1 MLCSSVACRDA
12 RRTLTTTVTLAI
24 FSFCAFAS
32 ENTSSAE
39 RVSRGAYL
47 LHAAGCVACHTD
59 YEHGGTLL
67 AGGRALKTPF
77 GTFYTPN
84 ITADPKYG
92 IGNWNKHDFIT
103 AMTRGV
109 SPDGTHYYPVFP
121 YTAYS
126 GITADDLSD
135 LWAYLR
141 TVPLSRAPNRKHDV
155 KFPFSI
161 RLANWAWKLMFFRPV
176 THRTESTHSPEWN
189 RGSYLVTALGH
200 CSECHTPR
208 NLLGATKSK
217 YAYAG
222 TKQGPDGEKVPNITP
237 DRETGIGDWS
247 QSDITWLLQTGF
259 LPDGDVVGSSMADVV
274 EHSTSHLTV
283 DDQSAIAIYLQ
294 SLIPI
299 HNSVQTNKEA
309 EQSDVDNW

>member
-1 MLCSSVACRDA
+1 MTESFPASHRLGPRSTGNHSTVDQDVRAGDKFGIVACQEK
-12 RRTLTTTVTLAI
+12 
-24 FSFCAFAS
+24 CG
-32 ENTSSAE
+32 
-39 RVSRGAYL
+39 GAYL
-47 LHAAGCVACHTD
+47 LRAAGCVACHTD

-103 AMTRGV
+103 AMTRGI

-161 RLANWAWKLMFFRPV
+161 RLTNWAWKLMFFRPKA
-176 THRTESTHSPEWN
+176 HRTEPTHSPEWN
-189 RGSYLVTALGH
+189 RGSYLVTTLGH

-237 DRETGIGDWS
+237 DQKTGIGDWS

-259 LPDGDVVGSSMADVV
+259 LPDGDVVGSLMADVV

-294 SLIPI
+294 SLTPVR
-299 HNSVQTNKEA
+299 NRLKTNRGDE
-309 EQSDVDNW
+309 ERDTDNW

>member
-1 MLCSSVACRDA
+1 MLCSKLVFKDA
-12 RRTLTTTVTLAI
+12 RWTLATSVTLAVL
-24 FSFCAFAS
+24 SFNVLAS
-32 ENTSSAE
+32 EDNLSPE
-39 RVSRGAYL
+39 QVLRGTYL
-47 LHAAGCVACHTD
+47 LRAAGCVACHTD

-67 AGGRALKTPF
+67 AGGRGLKTPF

-103 AMTRGV
+103 AMTRGI
-109 SPDGTHYYPVFP
+109 SPRGTHYYPVFP

-161 RLANWAWKLMFFRPV
+161 RLTNWAWKLMFFRPKA
-176 THRTESTHSPEWN
+176 HRTEPTHSPEWN
-189 RGSYLVTALGH
+189 RGSYLVTTLGH

-237 DRETGIGDWS
+237 DQKTGIGDWS

-259 LPDGDVVGSSMADVV
+259 LPDGDVVGSLMADVV

-283 DDQSAIAIYLQ
+283 DDQLAIAIYLQ
-294 SLIPI
+294 SLMPVRNPLKTNRGDEERDT
-299 HNSVQTNKEA
+299 HN
-309 EQSDVDNW
+309 W

>member
-1 MLCSSVACRDA
+1 MLCSKLVFKDA
-12 RRTLTTTVTLAI
+12 RWTLATSVTLAVL
-24 FSFCAFAS
+24 SFNVLAS
-32 ENTSSAE
+32 EDNLSPE
-39 RVSRGAYL
+39 QVLRGAYL
-47 LHAAGCVACHTD
+47 LRAAGCVACHTD

-67 AGGRALKTPF
+67 AGGRGLKTPF

-103 AMTRGV
+103 AMTRGI
-109 SPDGTHYYPVFP
+109 SPDGSHYYPVFP

-135 LWAYLR
+135 LWAYLG

-161 RLANWAWKLMFFRPV
+161 RLTNWAWKLMFFRPKA
-176 THRTESTHSPEWN
+176 HQTEPTHSPEWN
-189 RGSYLVTALGH
+189 RGSYLVTTLGH

-237 DRETGIGDWS
+237 DQKTGIGDWS

-259 LPDGDVVGSSMADVV
+259 LPDGDVVGSLMADVV

-283 DDQSAIAIYLQ
+283 DDQLAIAIYLQ
-294 SLIPI
+294 SLTPVR
-299 HNSVQTNKEA
+299 NRLKTNRGDE
-309 EQSDVDNW
+309 ERDTDNW

>member
-1 MLCSSVACRDA
+1 MLCSKLVFKDA
-12 RRTLTTTVTLAI
+12 RWTLATSVTLAVL
-24 FSFCAFAS
+24 SFNVLAS
-32 ENTSSAE
+32 EDNLSPE
-39 RVSRGAYL
+39 QVLRGAYL
-47 LHAAGCVACHTD
+47 LRAAGCVACHTD

-67 AGGRALKTPF
+67 ACGRGLKTPF

-103 AMTRGV
+103 AMTRGI
-109 SPDGTHYYPVFP
+109 SPDGSHYYPVFP

-135 LWAYLR
+135 LWAYLG

-161 RLANWAWKLMFFRPV
+161 RLTNWAWKLMFFRPKA
-176 THRTESTHSPEWN
+176 HRTEPTHSPEWN
-189 RGSYLVTALGH
+189 RGSYLVTTLGH

-222 TKQGPDGEKVPNITP
+222 TKQGSDGEKVPNITP
-237 DRETGIGDWS
+237 DQKTGIGDWS

-259 LPDGDVVGSSMADVV
+259 LPDGDVVGSLMADVV

-283 DDQSAIAIYLQ
+283 DDQLAIAIYLQ
-294 SLIPI
+294 SLTPVR
-299 HNSVQTNKEA
+299 NRLKTNRGDE
-309 EQSDVDNW
+309 ERDTDNW

>member
-1 MLCSSVACRDA
+1 MLCLKLVFKDA
-12 RRTLTTTVTLAI
+12 RWTLATSVTLAVL
-24 FSFCAFAS
+24 SFNVLAS
-32 ENTSSAE
+32 EDNLSPE
-39 RVSRGAYL
+39 QVLRGAYL
-47 LHAAGCVACHTD
+47 LRAAGCVACHTD

-67 AGGRALKTPF
+67 AGGRGLKTPF
-77 GTFYTPN
+77 GIFYTPN

-103 AMTRGV
+103 AMTRGI
-109 SPDGTHYYPVFP
+109 SPDGSHYYPVFP

-161 RLANWAWKLMFFRPV
+161 RLTNWAWKLMFFRPKA
-176 THRTESTHSPEWN
+176 HRTEPTHSPEWN
-189 RGSYLVTALGH
+189 RGSYLVTTLGH

-237 DRETGIGDWS
+237 DQKTGIGDWS

-259 LPDGDVVGSSMADVV
+259 LPDGDVVGSLMADVV

-294 SLIPI
+294 SLMPVR
-299 HNSVQTNKEA
+299 NPLKTNRGDE
-309 EQSDVDNW
+309 ERDTDNW

>member
-1 MLCSSVACRDA
+1 MLCSKLVFKDA
-12 RRTLTTTVTLAI
+12 RWTLATSVTLAVL
-24 FSFCAFAS
+24 SFNVLAS
-32 ENTSSAE
+32 EDNLSPE
-39 RVSRGAYL
+39 QVLRGAYL
-47 LHAAGCVACHTD
+47 LRAAGCVACHTD

-67 AGGRALKTPF
+67 AGGRGLKTPF

-103 AMTRGV
+103 AMTRGI
-109 SPDGTHYYPVFP
+109 SPDGSHYYPVFP

-161 RLANWAWKLMFFRPV
+161 RLTNWAWKLMFFRPKA
-176 THRTESTHSPEWN
+176 HRTDPTHSPEWN
-189 RGSYLVTALGH
+189 RGSYLVTTLGH

-237 DRETGIGDWS
+237 DQKTGIGDWS

-259 LPDGDVVGSSMADVV
+259 LPDGDVVGSLMADVV

-283 DDQSAIAIYLQ
+283 DDQLAIAIYLQ
-294 SLIPI
+294 SLTPVR
-299 HNSVQTNKEA
+299 NRLKTNRGDEERA
-309 EQSDVDNW
+309 TDNW

>member
-1 MLCSSVACRDA
+1 MLCSKLVFKDA
-12 RRTLTTTVTLAI
+12 RWTLATSVTLAVL
-24 FSFCAFAS
+24 SFNVLAS
-32 ENTSSAE
+32 EDNLSPE
-39 RVSRGAYL
+39 QVLRGAYL
-47 LHAAGCVACHTD
+47 LRAAGCVACHTD

-67 AGGRALKTPF
+67 AGGRGLKTPF

-103 AMTRGV
+103 AMTRGI

-161 RLANWAWKLMFFRPV
+161 RLTNWAWKLMFFRPKA
-176 THRTESTHSPEWN
+176 HRTEPTHSPEWN
-189 RGSYLVTALGH
+189 RGSYLVTTLGH

-237 DRETGIGDWS
+237 DQKTGIGDWS

-259 LPDGDVVGSSMADVV
+259 LPDGDVVGSLMADVV

-294 SLIPI
+294 SLTPVR
-299 HNSVQTNKEA
+299 SRLKTNRGDE
-309 EQSDVDNW
+309 ERDTDNW

>member
-1 MLCSSVACRDA
+1 MLCLKLVFKDA
-12 RRTLTTTVTLAI
+12 RWTLATSVTLAVL
-24 FSFCAFAS
+24 SFNVLAS
-32 ENTSSAE
+32 EDNLSPE
-39 RVSRGAYL
+39 QVLRGAYL
-47 LHAAGCVACHTD
+47 LRAAGCVACHTD

-67 AGGRALKTPF
+67 AGGRGLKTPF

-103 AMTRGV
+103 AMTRGI
-109 SPDGTHYYPVFP
+109 SPDGSHYYPVFP

-161 RLANWAWKLMFFRPV
+161 RLTNWAWKLMFFRPKA
-176 THRTESTHSPEWN
+176 HRTEPTHSPEWN
-189 RGSYLVTALGH
+189 RGSYLVTTLGH

-259 LPDGDVVGSSMADVV
+259 LPEGDVVGSSMADVV

-294 SLIPI
+294 SLTPVRNRLKTNRGDEERDT
-299 HNSVQTNKEA
+299 HN
-309 EQSDVDNW
+309 W